1 MEKRLLLALALA
13 AIVIL
18 ISQKLFPTPAVPKR
32 LARDSTAVMRD
43 TSQVQHDTNT
53 AVVSNDSSRTR
64 PTSSEQTIH
73 REETTTAEVAIASSP
88 ISAVDTI
95 SVATPKV
102 TYHFTSVGAAPLD
115 VVLADYHKLP
125 KGSKQNVVLGRPH
138 VPLLSYAL
146 VTGKDTLRLDQTK
159 FHVDSSVTSNTR
171 AITFDADVRN
181 THVVIGY
188 SFSPEG
194 YLAQVRGSVTGATQ
208 GAVLLITLHHGL
220 PFVEADSLDDLHS
233 LAYVAK
239 PANEDAHSIA
249 FAKLDSLEPKI
260 ERDSL
265 SWVASKNKY
274 FLLAVIATPPAR
286 PFSAAVFTRG
296 PHEPKAVSSADALLL
311 QPLSQSGAF
320 GFELYTGPQ
329 EWRRLHQM
337 GRNLEH
343 VNPYGS
349 FLRPVVQPFAT
360 IVMQVV
366 LWIHDK
372 LKINYGWVL
381 IIFGISIRLLLWP
394 LNQGAMRNSLKLQ
407 RIQPQLQEIQKKF
420 KSNPEKLQAEMGK
433 LYRDHGM
440 SPFTPLAGC
449 LPMLIPMPVLF
460 ALYFVF
466 QNTIEFRGVSFLWM
480 PDLSQKDPLFIL
492 PAVMGIS
499 MYVLSW
505 ISLRSAPPNPQ
516 AKTMAYVFPVMMVF
530 FFWRLAAGLNLY
542 YAVQNIATL
551 PQQWLI
557 ARERAKLTPAS
568 G

>member
-1 MEKRLLLALALA
+1 MEKRLLIALALA
-13 AIVIL
+13 AVVIL
-18 ISQKLFPTPAVPKR
+18 ISQKLFPSPAAPVKPPAGNATAARDTGGNTSAGTGDTASARSVTIDSVARSPAVE
-32 LARDSTAVMRD
+32 SQTAGH
-43 TSQVQHDTNT
+43 Q
-53 AVVSNDSSRTR
+53 
-64 PTSSEQTIH
+64 PTTVP
-73 REETTTAEVAIASSP
+73 TLP
-88 ISAVDTI
+88 VDTI
-95 SVATPKV
+95 SIV
-102 TYHFTSVGAAPLD
+102 TSKAKYQFSSVGAVPLA
-115 VVLADYHKLP
+115 VALADYHKLP

-138 VPLLSYAL
+138 TPLLSYEL
-146 VTGKDTLRLDQTK
+146 VSGQDTLQLDQIK
-159 FHVDSSVTSNTR
+159 FAVDSSRSSTNPG
-171 AITFDADVRN
+171 ITFKADVQN
-181 THVVIGY
+181 VQVTIEY
-188 SFSPEG
+188 AFTPDG
-194 YLAQVRGSVTGATQ
+194 YLAHVRGMAKGTSP
-208 GAVLLITLHHGL
+208 GAVLLIRLHRGL
-220 PFVEADSLDDLHS
+220 PFVEADSADDLHS

-239 PANEDAHSIA
+239 PVNEDAHSVA

-260 ERDSL
+260 EHDSL
-265 SWVASKNKY
+265 SWIASKNKY

-296 PHEPKAVSSADALLL
+296 PHEPKAVSSADALVL
-311 QPLSQSGAF
+311 QPLTQASVF
-320 GFELYTGPQ
+320 GFDLYTGPQ
-329 EWRRLHQM
+329 EWRRLHQL

-349 FLRPVVQPFAT
+349 FLRPIVQPFAT

-372 LKINYGWVL
+372 LKVNYGWVL

-407 RIQPQLQEIQKKF
+407 RIQPQLQEIQKKY
-420 KSNPEKLQAEMGK
+420 KSNPEKLQSEMGK

-466 QNTIEFRGVSFLWM
+466 QNTIEFRGVSFLWL

>member
-1 MEKRLLLALALA
+1 MEKRLLVALALA
-13 AIVIL
+13 AIVIFM
-18 ISQKLFPTPAVPKR
+18 SQKLFPAPPAPKG
-32 LARDSTAVMRD
+32 LSGDTTAAVRD
-43 TSQVQHDTNT
+43 TITGQRD
-53 AVVSNDSSRTR
+53 
-64 PTSSEQTIH
+64 
-73 REETTTAEVAIASSP
+73 TTAAIAEKNRDTTNGNEPVTHQQQVTAIASP
-88 ISAVDTI
+88 QIVVDTI
-95 SVATPKV
+95 SVITSKA
-102 TYHFTSVGAAPLD
+102 TYHFSSTGAAPLD

-146 VTGKDTLRLDQTK
+146 VTGGDTLHLDRTRFQ
-159 FHVDSSVTSNTR
+159 VDSSSVPNTDG
-171 AITFDADVRN
+171 ITFKADVQNVR
-181 THVVIGY
+181 VVIGY
-188 SFSPEG
+188 SFSPDG
-194 YLAQVRGSVTGATQ
+194 YLARVRGSATGTAQ
-208 GAVLLITLHHGL
+208 DAVLLITLHRGL

-239 PANEDAHSIA
+239 PVNEDAHSVA

-274 FLLAVIATPPAR
+274 FLLALLTTPPAR
-286 PFSAAVFTRG
+286 PFSKAVFIRG
-296 PHEPKAVSSADALLL
+296 PHEPKAVSSADAIVL
-311 QPLSQSGAF
+311 QPLSQSGVF

-329 EWRRLHQM
+329 EWRRLRQM
-337 GRNLEH
+337 GRSLEH

-366 LWIHDK
+366 LWIHDR

-407 RIQPQLQEIQKKF
+407 RIQPQLQEIQKKY

-516 AKTMAYVFPVMMVF
+516 AKMMAYVFPVMMVF

>member
-1 MEKRLLLALALA
+1 MEKRLLIALALA
-13 AIVIL
+13 AIVIVL
-18 ISQKLFPTPAVPKR
+18 SQKLFPTPPIPLKLPIDTTVAAV
-32 LARDSTAVMRD
+32 AIDSGKSHIPD
-43 TSQVQHDTNT
+43 LK
-53 AVVSNDSSRTR
+53 
-64 PTSSEQTIH
+64 TSSGIGTVPGLQGDLS
-73 REETTTAEVAIASSP
+73 RVDSPGVKAETLSIV
-88 ISAVDTI
+88 
-95 SVATPKV
+95 TPKAV
-102 TYHFTSVGAAPLD
+102 YHFTSLGAAPL
-115 VVLADYHKLP
+115 
-125 KGSKQNVVLGRPH
+125 NVVLNNYHVMPKASNRNVTLGRPR

-146 VTGKDTLRLDQTK
+146 LKGKDTLQLNVLK
-159 FHVDSSVTSNTR
+159 FSVDTS
-171 AITFDADVRN
+171 AALVKPGIAFSADIEN
-181 THVVIGY
+181 THVAITYV
-188 SFSPEG
+188 FSSDG
-194 YLAQVRGSVTGATQ
+194 YLANVRGSIKGVDSAT
-208 GAVLLITLHHGL
+208 VLLIKLHEGL
-220 PFVEADSLDDLHS
+220 PFVEADSVDDLRS

-239 PANEDAHSIA
+239 PVREDAHSIP
-249 FAKLDSLEPKI
+249 FSKLDSLAPSV

-265 SWVASKNKY
+265 AWVASKNKY
-274 FLLAVIATPPAR
+274 FLLALIATPPGK
-286 PFSAAVFTRG
+286 PFAAAIFTRG
-296 PHEPKAVSSADALLL
+296 AHEPKAVSSADALIY
-311 QPLSQSGAF
+311 QPLTRNGEFAF
-320 GFELYTGPQ
+320 DMYSGPQ

-366 LWIHDK
+366 LWIHDR

-381 IIFGISIRLLLWP
+381 IIFGIAIRLLLWP

-407 RIQPQLQEIQKKF
+407 RIQPQLQEIQKKY
-420 KSNPEKLQAEMGK
+420 KSNPEKLQTEMSK

-466 QNTIEFRGVSFLWM
+466 QNTIEFRAVSFLWL
-480 PDLSQKDPLFIL
+480 PDLSQRDPFFIL
-492 PAVMGIS
+492 PALMGVS

-505 ISLRSAPPNPQ
+505 ISLRSGPPNPQ
-516 AKTMAYVFPVMMVF
+516 AKTMAYIFPVMMVV

-542 YAVQNIATL
+542 YAVQNLATL

-557 ARERAKLTPAS
+557 ARERAKLAVTPTS

>member
-18 ISQKLFPTPAVPKR
+18 ISQKLFPAPAAPKR
-32 LARDSTAVMRD
+32 LAGDSTTVVRD
-43 TSQVQHDTNT
+43 TSQVQRDTDT
-53 AVVSNDSSRTR
+53 AVVSNDSARASATN
-64 PTSSEQTIH
+64 SKDAVH
-73 REETTTAEVAIASSP
+73 REEATASSM
-88 ISAVDTI
+88 SAIDTI
-95 SVATPKV
+95 PVATPKAI
-102 TYHFTSVGAAPLD
+102 YHFTSVGAAPLN

-138 VPLLSYAL
+138 VPLLSYVL
-146 VTGKDTLRLDQTK
+146 VTGKDTLQLDQTK
-159 FHVDSSVTSNTR
+159 FHVDSSTVSNTR
-171 AITFDADVRN
+171 AITFNADIQS

-188 SFSPEG
+188 RFNPEG
-194 YLAQVRGSVTGATQ
+194 YLAQVRGSATGVAQ
-208 GAVLLITLHHGL
+208 GAVLLITLHRGL

-239 PANEDAHSIA
+239 PVNEDAHSVA

-372 LKINYGWVL
+372 LKVNYGWVL

-407 RIQPQLQEIQKKF
+407 RIQPQLQEIQKKY

>member
-1 MEKRLLLALALA
+1 MEKRLLIAVALA
-13 AIVIL
+13 AIVL
-18 ISQKLFPTPAVPKR
+18 FISQKLFPGPPTPQRTPGNDSAIVRDTARNPSDSNGIATRIGDSTRERPAVESGRSERQSVPSSTPA
-32 LARDSTAVMRD
+32 
-43 TSQVQHDTNT
+43 
-53 AVVSNDSSRTR
+53 
-64 PTSSEQTIH
+64 
-73 REETTTAEVAIASSP
+73 AI
-88 ISAVDTI
+88 DTI
-95 SVATPKV
+95 SVVTPKA
-102 TYHFTSVGAAPLD
+102 TYRFSSSGAAPLD
-115 VVLADYHKLP
+115 VILADYHKLP
-125 KGSKQNVVLGRPH
+125 KTSKQNVILGRPR
-138 VPLLSYAL
+138 VPLLSYEL
-146 VTGKDTLRLDQTK
+146 VTGRDTIQLDRIK
-159 FHVDSSVTSNTR
+159 FNIDSSNTGN
-171 AITFDADVRN
+171 AHGISFKADVQN
-181 THVVIGY
+181 VHLGIEY
-188 SFSPEG
+188 SFSPDG
-194 YLAQVRGSVTGATQ
+194 YLAHVQGTVSGAEP
-208 GAVLLITLHHGL
+208 GAVLLIRMHKGL
-220 PFVEADSLDDLHS
+220 PFVEADSVDDLRS

-239 PANEDAHSIA
+239 PVREDAQSVA

-274 FLLAVIATPPAR
+274 FLLAVIATPPGR

-296 PHEPKAVSSADALLL
+296 PHEPKAVGSADALVL
-311 QPLSQSGAF
+311 QPLNAAGTF
-320 GFELYTGPQ
+320 GFDLYAGPQ
-329 EWRRLHQM
+329 EWRRLHQL
-337 GRNLEH
+337 GRSLEH

-349 FLRPVVQPFAT
+349 FLRPIVQPFAT

-366 LWIHDK
+366 LWIHDR

-407 RIQPQLQEIQKKF
+407 RIQPQLQEIQKKY

-542 YAVQNIATL
+542 YAVQNVATL

>member
-1 MEKRLLLALALA
+1 MEKRLLIALALA

-18 ISQKLFPTPAVPKR
+18 VSQKLFPTPPLPKTPAGDTTAA
-32 LARDSTAVMRD
+32 ARDSEQIVRD
-43 TSQVQHDTNT
+43 TMSLV
-53 AVVSNDSSRTR
+53 APNDSINTSKRRT
-64 PTSSEQTIH
+64 ELVD
-73 REETTTAEVAIASSP
+73 TTTASKLSTP
-88 ISAVDTI
+88 AVVPLDTI
-95 SVATPKV
+95 SVT
-102 TYHFTSVGAAPLD
+102 TSKAIYRFHSLGAAPFE

-125 KGSKQNVVLGRPH
+125 KGSKENVILGRPR

-146 VTGKDTLRLDQTK
+146 VTGKDTLPLDRSK
-159 FHVDSSVTSNTR
+159 FEMDSSATTTNPSVTFKT
-171 AITFDADVRN
+171 DVQN
-181 THVVIGY
+181 VHVVVGY
-188 SFSPEG
+188 SFTSDG
-194 YLAQVRGSVTGATQ
+194 YLAQVRGTAKGVASGAE
-208 GAVLLITLHHGL
+208 LLIRLHRGL

-239 PANEDAHSIA
+239 PFSEDAHSIP
-249 FAKLDSLEPKI
+249 FTKLDSLEPKI

-274 FLLAVIATPPAR
+274 FLLAVIATPPGR
-286 PFSAAVFTRG
+286 PFSTAVFTRG
-296 PHEPKAVSSADALLL
+296 PHEPKAVSSADAVLL
-311 QPLSQSGAF
+311 QPLTQSGSF
-320 GFELYTGPQ
+320 GFDLYAGPQ

-349 FLRPVVQPFAT
+349 FLRPIVQPFAT

-366 LWIHDK
+366 LWIHDR

-381 IIFGISIRLLLWP
+381 IIFGITIRLLLWP

-407 RIQPQLQEIQKKF
+407 RIQPQLQEIQKKY
-420 KSNPEKLQAEMGK
+420 KSNPEKLQSEMGK

-466 QNTIEFRGVSFLWM
+466 QNTIEFRGVSFLWL

-542 YAVQNIATL
+542 YAVQNLATL

>member
-1 MEKRLLLALALA
+1 MEKRLLIALALA

-18 ISQKLFPTPAVPKR
+18 ISQKLFPAPPLPKKSAGDTTAVSRENVQP
-32 LARDSTAVMRD
+32 ARDSASTI
-43 TSQVQHDTNT
+43 T
-53 AVVSNDSSRTR
+53 VSDSMKTSSRR
-64 PTSSEQTIH
+64 PESAV
-73 REETTTAEVAIASSP
+73 TTTASKSSMPAAVAL
-88 ISAVDTI
+88 DTI
-95 SVATPKV
+95 SVTTSKAT
-102 TYHFTSVGAAPLD
+102 YRFHSLGAAPFD

-125 KGSKQNVVLGRPH
+125 KGSKQNVILGRPRT
-138 VPLLSYAL
+138 PLLSYAL
-146 VTGKDTLRLDQTK
+146 VTGRDTLPLDQSK
-159 FHVDSSVTSNTR
+159 FEIDSSATVATNPSVTFKT
-171 AITFDADVRN
+171 DVRN
-181 THVVIGY
+181 VHVVIGY
-188 SFSPEG
+188 SFTSDG
-194 YLAQVRGSVTGATQ
+194 YLAQVRGTAQGVASGAE
-208 GAVLLITLHHGL
+208 LLIKLHRGL

-239 PANEDAHSIA
+239 PFSEDAHSIP
-249 FAKLDSLEPKI
+249 FTKLDSLEPKI

-274 FLLAVIATPPAR
+274 FLLAVIATPPGR
-286 PFSAAVFTRG
+286 PFSTAIFTRG
-296 PHEPKAVSSADALLL
+296 LHEPKAVSSADALLL
-311 QPLSQSGAF
+311 QPLTQSGNF
-320 GFELYTGPQ
+320 GFDLYAGPQ

-349 FLRPVVQPFAT
+349 FLRPIVQPFAT

-366 LWIHDK
+366 LWIHDR

-381 IIFGISIRLLLWP
+381 IIFGITIRLLLWP

-407 RIQPQLQEIQKKF
+407 RIQPQLQEIQKKY
-420 KSNPEKLQAEMGK
+420 KSNPEKLQSEMGK

-466 QNTIEFRGVSFLWM
+466 QNTIEFRGVSFLWL

-542 YAVQNIATL
+542 YAVQNLATL

>member
-1 MEKRLLLALALA
+1 MEKRLLIALALA
-13 AIVIL
+13 AVVIIL
-18 ISQKLFPTPAVPKR
+18 SQKLFPSPSVPSKAIVDSATVATR
-32 LARDSTAVMRD
+32 VESTARQSVDSTV
-43 TSQVQHDTNT
+43 
-53 AVVSNDSSRTR
+53 
-64 PTSSEQTIH
+64 PTSTPVAS
-73 REETTTAEVAIASSP
+73 RPVTTQLS
-88 ISAVDTI
+88 DTI
-95 SVATPKV
+95 TAKADTLNVVTPKA
-102 TYHFTSVGAAPLD
+102 TYQFSSLGAAPLD
-115 VVLADYHKLP
+115 VVLNDYHVLP
-125 KGSKQNVVLGRPH
+125 KGINKNVVIGRQRM
-138 VPLLSYAL
+138 PLLSYAL
-146 VTGKDTLRLDQTK
+146 LKGRDTLHLDQVK
-159 FHVDSSVTSNTR
+159 FTVDSVQTM
-171 AITFDADVRN
+171 AKPGITFAADVQN
-181 THVVIGY
+181 MHVSIVY
-188 SFSPEG
+188 SFNSDG
-194 YLAQVRGSVTGATQ
+194 YLGNVHGTIKGADSTD
-208 GAVLLITLHHGL
+208 VLLIKLRGGL
-220 PFVEADSLDDLHS
+220 PFVEADSADDLHS

-239 PANEDAHSIA
+239 PLHEDAHSVA

-265 SWVASKNKY
+265 AWVASKNKY
-274 FLLAVIATPPAR
+274 FLLAVIATKPGK
-286 PFSAAVFTRG
+286 PFGAAIFTRG
-296 PHEPKAVSSADALLL
+296 LHEPKAVSSADALIL
-311 QPLSQSGAF
+311 QPLTQSGEFAF
-320 GFELYTGPQ
+320 DMYTGPQ

-366 LWIHDK
+366 LWIHDR

-381 IIFGISIRLLLWP
+381 IIFGITIRLLLWP

-407 RIQPQLQEIQKKF
+407 RIQPQLQEIQKKY
-420 KSNPEKLQAEMGK
+420 KSNPEKLQTEMTK
-433 LYRDHGM
+433 LYRDHDM

-466 QNTIEFRGVSFLWM
+466 QNTIEFRGVSFLWL
-480 PDLSQKDPLFIL
+480 PDLSQRDPLFIL

-505 ISLRSAPPNPQ
+505 ISLRAAPPNPQ
-516 AKTMAYVFPVMMVF
+516 AKTMAYVFPVMMVV

-542 YAVQNIATL
+542 YAIQNLATL

-557 ARERAKLTPAS
+557 ARERAKLTVTPTS

>member
-1 MEKRLLLALALA
+1 MEKRLLIALALA

-18 ISQKLFPTPAVPKR
+18 ISQKLFPTPPVPKK
-32 LARDSTAVMRD
+32 LSGDTTAVALKNDSTRV
-43 TSQVQHDTNT
+43 VQKAPESITTVTVARQSSDTNDRSDT
-53 AVVSNDSSRTR
+53 TVVADT
-64 PTSSEQTIH
+64 TS
-73 REETTTAEVAIASSP
+73 V
-88 ISAVDTI
+88 V
-95 SVATPKV
+95 TPKAR
-102 TYHFTSVGAAPLD
+102 YQFTSVGAAPLD
-115 VVLADYHKLP
+115 VILTDYHKLP
-125 KGSKQNVVLGRPH
+125 KSSNQNVIIGRPH

-146 VTGKDTLRLDQTK
+146 VTGGDTIQLERTK
-159 FHVDSSVTSNTR
+159 FAIDRTATDTGLS
-171 AITFDADVRN
+171 ITFKADVQN
-181 THVVIGY
+181 AHVVIGY
-188 SFSPEG
+188 GFTSDG
-194 YLAQVRGSVTGATQ
+194 YLANVHGSVEGVDASKT
-208 GAVLLITLHHGL
+208 VLLIRLHRGL
-220 PFVEADSLDDLHS
+220 PFVEADSVDDLRS

-239 PANEDAHSIA
+239 PLHEDAHSIA
-249 FAKLDSLEPKI
+249 FAKLDSLEPKV

-265 SWVASKNKY
+265 AWVASKNKY
-274 FLLAVIATPPAR
+274 FLLALIATPPGR

-296 PHEPKAVSSADALLL
+296 LHEPKAVSSADALIL
-311 QPLSQSGAF
+311 QPLTRTGVFAF
-320 GFELYTGPQ
+320 EMYTGPQ

-337 GRNLEH
+337 GRSLEH

-349 FLRPVVQPFAT
+349 FLRPIVQPFAT

-366 LWIHDK
+366 LWIHDR

-381 IIFGISIRLLLWP
+381 IIFGITIRLLLWP

-407 RIQPQLQEIQKKF
+407 RIQPQLQEIQKKY
-420 KSNPEKLQAEMGK
+420 KSNPEKLQAEMSK

-466 QNTIEFRGVSFLWM
+466 QNTIEFRGVSFLWL
-480 PDLSQKDPLFIL
+480 PDLSQRDPLFIL
-492 PAVMGIS
+492 PAIMGIS

-542 YAVQNIATL
+542 YAVQNLATL

>member
-1 MEKRLLLALALA
+1 MEKRLLIALALA
-13 AIVIL
+13 AIVIVL
-18 ISQKLFPTPAVPKR
+18 SQKLFPSPPASLKRSTDTTIAVAASDSGNSHISDPKSSSGNGSTPGPQGNLPK
-32 LARDSTAVMRD
+32 AD
-43 TSQVQHDTNT
+43 N
-53 AVVSNDSSRTR
+53 
-64 PTSSEQTIH
+64 
-73 REETTTAEVAIASSP
+73 
-88 ISAVDTI
+88 SAVKADTI
-95 SVATPKV
+95 SVVTPKV
-102 TYHFTSVGAAPLD
+102 IYHFTSLGAAPL
-115 VVLADYHKLP
+115 
-125 KGSKQNVVLGRPH
+125 NVVLNDYHVMPKASNRNVTLGRPR

-146 VTGKDTLRLDQTK
+146 LRGKDTTQLSTLK
-159 FHVDSSVTSNTR
+159 FTVDSAVTS
-171 AITFDADVRN
+171 AKPGITFNADIES
-181 THVVIGY
+181 THITIAYVFT
-188 SFSPEG
+188 SDG
-194 YLAQVRGSVTGATQ
+194 YLANVRGSVKGADSTV
-208 GAVLLITLHHGL
+208 VLLIRLHEGL
-220 PFVEADSLDDLHS
+220 PFVEADSVDDLRS

-239 PANEDAHSIA
+239 PTLEDAHSIP
-249 FAKLDSLEPKI
+249 FAKLDSLAPTV

-265 SWVASKNKY
+265 AWVASKNKY
-274 FLLAVIATPPAR
+274 FLLALIATPPGK
-286 PFSAAVFTRG
+286 PFAAAVFTRG
-296 PHEPKAVSSADALLL
+296 AQEPKAVSSADALIF
-311 QPLSQSGAF
+311 QPLTYNGEFAF
-320 GFELYTGPQ
+320 DMYSGPQ

-366 LWIHDK
+366 LWIHDR

-381 IIFGISIRLLLWP
+381 IIFGITIRILLWP

-407 RIQPQLQEIQKKF
+407 RIQPQLQEIQKKY
-420 KSNPEKLQAEMGK
+420 KSNPEKLQTEMSK

-466 QNTIEFRGVSFLWM
+466 QNTIEFRGVSFLWL
-480 PDLSQKDPLFIL
+480 PDLSQRDPFFIL
-492 PAVMGIS
+492 PALMGVS

-505 ISLRSAPPNPQ
+505 ISLRSGPPNPQ
-516 AKTMAYVFPVMMVF
+516 AKTMAYIFPVMMVV

-542 YAVQNIATL
+542 YAVQNLATL

-557 ARERAKLTPAS
+557 ARERAKLAVTPTS

>member
-1 MEKRLLLALALA
+1 MIRL
-13 AIVIL
+13 
-18 ISQKLFPTPAVPKR
+18 
-32 LARDSTAVMRD
+32 
-43 TSQVQHDTNT
+43 HW
-53 AVVSNDSSRTR
+53 
-64 PTSSEQTIH
+64 
-73 REETTTAEVAIASSP
+73 
-88 ISAVDTI
+88 
-95 SVATPKV
+95 
-102 TYHFTSVGAAPLD
+102 
-115 VVLADYHKLP
+115 
-125 KGSKQNVVLGRPH
+125 
-138 VPLLSYAL
+138 
-146 VTGKDTLRLDQTK
+146 
-159 FHVDSSVTSNTR
+159 
-171 AITFDADVRN
+171 
-181 THVVIGY
+181 
-188 SFSPEG
+188 
-194 YLAQVRGSVTGATQ
+194 
-208 GAVLLITLHHGL
+208 GL

-239 PANEDAHSIA
+239 PTNEDAHSIP
-249 FAKLDSLEPKI
+249 FSKLDSLEPKV

-274 FLLAVIATPPAR
+274 FLLAVIATSPGR
-286 PFSAAVFTRG
+286 PFSSAVFTRG
-296 PHEPKAVSSADALLL
+296 LHEPKAVSSADALLL
-311 QPLSQSGAF
+311 QPLTTSGSF
-320 GFELYTGPQ
+320 GFDLYAGPQ

-349 FLRPVVQPFAT
+349 FLRPIVQPFAT

-366 LWIHDK
+366 LWIHDR
-372 LKINYGWVL
+372 LRINYGWVL
-381 IIFGISIRLLLWP
+381 IIFGITIRLLLWP

-407 RIQPQLQEIQKKF
+407 RIQPQLQEIQKKY

-433 LYRDHGM
+433 LYREHGM

-466 QNTIEFRGVSFLWM
+466 QNTIEFRGVSFLWL

-516 AKTMAYVFPVMMVF
+516 AKMMAYVFPVMMVF

-542 YAVQNIATL
+542 YAVQNLATL

>member
-1 MEKRLLLALALA
+1 
-13 AIVIL
+13 
-18 ISQKLFPTPAVPKR
+18 
-32 LARDSTAVMRD
+32 
-43 TSQVQHDTNT
+43 
-53 AVVSNDSSRTR
+53 
-64 PTSSEQTIH
+64 
-73 REETTTAEVAIASSP
+73 
-88 ISAVDTI
+88 VDTI
-95 SVATPKV
+95 PVVTPKA
-102 TYHFTSVGAAPLD
+102 TYHFTSLGAAPLD

-125 KGSKQNVVLGRPH
+125 KATNEKVVLGRPH

-146 VTGKDTLRLDQTK
+146 VVERDTLQLERVK
-159 FHVDSSVTSNTR
+159 FTVDSSATSVNPG
-171 AITFDADVRN
+171 ITFKTDIQN
-181 THVVIGY
+181 THIVIAY
-188 SFSPEG
+188 TFSSDG
-194 YLAQVRGSVTGATQ
+194 YLGSVRGSVSGIDSN
-208 GAVLLITLHHGL
+208 AVLLIKLHRGL
-220 PFVEADSLDDLHS
+220 PFVEADSADDLRS

-239 PANEDAHSIA
+239 PLHEDAHSVA
-249 FAKLDSLEPKI
+249 FAKLDSLEPKV

-265 SWVASKNKY
+265 AWVASKNKY
-274 FLLAVIATPPAR
+274 FLMALIATPPGK

-296 PHEPKAVSSADALLL
+296 LHEPKAVSSADALVL
-311 QPLSQSGAF
+311 QPLTHSGVFAF
-320 GFELYTGPQ
+320 DMYTGPQ

-337 GRNLEH
+337 GHNLEH

-349 FLRPVVQPFAT
+349 FLRPIVQPFAT

-366 LWIHDK
+366 LRIHDR

-381 IIFGISIRLLLWP
+381 IIFGVAIRLLLWP

-407 RIQPQLQEIQKKF
+407 RIQPQLQEIQKKY

-466 QNTIEFRGVSFLWM
+466 QNTIEFRGVSFLWL
-480 PDLSQKDPLFIL
+480 PDLSQRDPFFIL

-516 AKTMAYVFPVMMVF
+516 AKTMAYFFPVMMVF

-542 YAVQNIATL
+542 YAVQNLATL